1 MPTDP
6 LFYAV
11 GLPATFLI
19 ALGKG
24 AFGGGLAILGI
35 PLLALAIDPIA
46 AAIVTAMLVSAMD
59 LFALQA
65 FPRRTWSL
73 PDLAWLAP
81 GLLAGLGIGFLVLI
95 WVDPRWVALLIA
107 VVTLWFTARWF
118 LRDRHRQVSGR
129 PIAPAKALA
138 CGALGGFTTFI
149 AHAGGPP
156 VAIYLLPRGLP
167 KSVYAGTTI
176 ALFTLGNA
184 IKLVPYVWLGLRQP
198 DVMWQAL
205 ALLPAAPAG
214 VIVGKIVHDRLDE
227 RRIYLFCYVLVAAA
241 GLNLLATSLRQL
253 LAG

>member
-35 PLLALAIDPIA
+35 PLLALVIDPIA
-46 AAIVTAMLVSAMD
+46 AAIVTASLVSAMD

-73 PDLAWLAP
+73 PDLAWLVP
-81 GLLAGLGIGFLVLI
+81 GLLAGLGIGFLVLV

-118 LRDRHRQVSGR
+118 LRDRHRGATAR
-129 PIAPAKALA
+129 PVEPVKALA
-138 CGALGGFTTFI
+138 CGTLGGFTTFI

-156 VAIYLLPRGLP
+156 IAVYLLPRGLP
-167 KSVYAGTTI
+167 KGVYAGTTV

-184 IKLVPYVWLGLRQP
+184 LKLVPYLWLGLRRP
-198 DVMWQAL
+198 EVLWQAL

-214 VIVGKIVHDRLDE
+214 VLAGKFVHDRLDE
-227 RRIYLFCYVLVAAA
+227 RRVYLACYVLVGAA
-241 GLNLLATSLRQL
+241 GLNLLATSVRR
-253 LAG
+253 LATG